1 MRFRPAAAVLFI
13 GLASIAGAQSTIA
26 KRTIRVGDM
35 YRVKSVNDPQLSPD
49 GKWVAY
55 TVSATDSVKDKSD
68 TDIWMTSWDGT
79 QTIQVTSSPD
89 GESNPRW
96 SPDGRYLSFISSRQA
111 GKGGQLWLLDRRGG
125 EAKRVTELKTGIRQ
139 YEWSPDGK
147 RIALVMSDVV
157 PDADTTNKKPKPI
170 VVDRLHFKSDAGG
183 YLDST
188 HTHIYLFDLET
199 RHTTNLI
206 PGLFDESEPAWSP
219 DGKWIAFESKRVPGD
234 LDR

>member
-1 MRFRPAAAVLFI
+1 
-13 GLASIAGAQSTIA
+13 
-26 KRTIRVGDM
+26 DM
-35 YRVKSVNDPQLSPD
+35 YRVKNVNDPQLSPD

-55 TVSATDSVKDKSD
+55 TVTTTDSAKDRSD
-68 TDIWMTSWDGT
+68 TDVWMTSWDGP

-157 PDADTTNKKPKPI
+157 PDADTTKQKAKAI
-170 VVDRLHFKSDAGG
+170 VVGRPPFTAHA
-183 YLDST
+183 
-188 HTHIYLFDLET
+188 
-199 RHTTNLI
+199 R
-206 PGLFDESEPAWSP
+206 
-219 DGKWIAFESKRVPGD
+219 
-234 LDR
+234 

>member
-1 MRFRPAAAVLFI
+1 MRFRPTAAALIV
-13 GLASIAGAQSTIA
+13 GLASIASAQGAVA
-26 KRTIRVGDM
+26 KRPIRVGDM
-35 YRVKSVNDPQLSPD
+35 YRVKNVNDPQLSPD

-55 TVSATDSVKDKSD
+55 TVTTTDSAKDKSD
-68 TDIWMTSWDGT
+68 TDIWMTSWDGS

-89 GESNPRW
+89 GESSPRW
-96 SPDGRYLSFISSRQA
+96 SPDGRYLAFISSRQA

-139 YEWSPDGK
+139 YEWSPDSK
-147 RIALVMSDVV
+147 RLALVMSDVA

-199 RHTTNLI
+199 RQTTNLI
-206 PGLFDESEPAWSP
+206 PGLYD
-219 DGKWIAFESKRVPGD
+219 
-234 LDR
+234 